1 MSSAIGKVSARLP
14 WTDTPSMDGT
24 RYLGNGSAVAI
35 STLTNASVPG
45 HYRFITANQDSDRNR
60 TTSYAAFFYQ
70 NGEKGGPMAT
80 YLVSANERK
89 NFRLVLNTTVTR
101 VLRDGETAT
110 GVEVEKSGP
119 DGLSGTFSL
128 TPKTGRVILSAGVFN
143 TFKILLRSSIG
154 PKDQLFALA
163 ASNATALLPESSWLE
178 LPVGR
183 NLDDA
188 PNFYLG
194 VRVPGVDYYPWETLW
209 NSSIEHPD
217 IARYLANRSGPLAEL
232 QPPLNAVSWDT
243 IKGADGKSRVIQID
257 STSGINGLLPGDG
270 KEQYQTTRTKLI
282 HSLCGIGSYL
292 VFGST
297 LTLGHTSRGF
307 LSLNPS
313 NLSVEISQTPYFN
326 DPGNHDFA
334 AVIDSA
340 TNILSLVN
348 ATILQNFPE
357 AFMIYPGPGQ
367 SLEEYLLQAPKVGS
381 NHWAG
386 TAKMRETCENEDAVV
401 DVSTRVCGMN
411 NLHVVDASIFNGVP
425 SANPQATFIV
435 MAERA
440 AEVILGLD

>member
-24 RYLGNGSAVAI
+24 RYLGNGSAVVI
-35 STLTNASVPG
+35 STLTNVSVPG
-45 HYRFITANQDSDRNR
+45 HYRFITANKDSDRNR
-60 TTSYAAFFYQ
+60 TTSHAAFFYQ

-119 DGLSGTFSL
+119 DGLSGTFSV

-154 PKDQLFALA
+154 PKDQLSALA
-163 ASNATALLPESSWLE
+163 ASKATALLPESSWLE

-194 VRVPGVDYYPWETLW
+194 VRVPGVEYYPWENLW
-209 NSSIEHPD
+209 NSSIENPD
-217 IARYLANRSGPLAEL
+217 IARYLANRSGPLTEL
-232 QPPLNAVSWDT
+232 QTPLNAVSWDT

-270 KEQYQTTRTKLI
+270 KEQYHTN
-282 HSLCGIGSYL
+282 SYE
-292 VFGST
+292 S
-297 LTLGHTSRGF
+297 
-307 LSLNPS
+307 
-313 NLSVEISQTPYFN
+313 
-326 DPGNHDFA
+326 
-334 AVIDSA
+334 
-340 TNILSLVN
+340 
-348 ATILQNFPE
+348 
-357 AFMIYPGPGQ
+357 
-367 SLEEYLLQAPKVGS
+367 
-381 NHWAG
+381 
-386 TAKMRETCENEDAVV
+386 
-401 DVSTRVCGMN
+401 
-411 NLHVVDASIFNGVP
+411 
-425 SANPQATFIV
+425 
-435 MAERA
+435 
-440 AEVILGLD
+440 